1 MIDEIYIDFVF
12 KVHIWNT
19 SKFLH
24 TFYNVSYNNNKVRRN
39 IYIFRYIYVNLRPWP
54 RGYPILDMFDPP
66 PAGLQSELIVLDL
79 AKVGLI

>member
-39 IYIFRYIYVNLRPWP
+39 IYF
-54 RGYPILDMFDPP
+54 LDTFT
-66 PAGLQSELIVLDL
+66 
-79 AKVGLI
+79 